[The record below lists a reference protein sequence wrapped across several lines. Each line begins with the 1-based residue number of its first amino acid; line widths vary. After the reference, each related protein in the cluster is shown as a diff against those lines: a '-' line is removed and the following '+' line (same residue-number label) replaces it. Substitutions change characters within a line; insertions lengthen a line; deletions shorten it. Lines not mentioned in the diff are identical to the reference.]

1 MDIRQLKTFVEVAR
15 VRSFSK
21 AAESLF
27 LTQPTVSNHIQ
38 SLEKEFDTILINR
51 LSKGLTLTDAGQLL
65 YQNALDIINTYE
77 TARYQLDSYKGKV
90 EGHLEISASSVPRK
104 HLLPILIHSFL
115 EKYPDVSFSISDKDS
130 RQVIEEILIG
140 DTDFGFVGAVYEPRN
155 LTYIP
160 VMEDNLVLIAPED
173 FFPDHENLTSIS
185 LDMIVDYPFIFR
197 EEGSGTRESVRL
209 SMESKGFNLER
220 LKTVAWIEDVEA
232 IKRMVALGVGLS
244 FISEKDIDCGNIVE
258 GRSYKVLRVDDLD
271 LSRKFYL
278 VHHKSRQ
285 LSPIGESFKSSVKSL
300 V

>member
-104 HLLPILIHSFL
+104 HLLPTLVYSFL
-115 EKYPDVSFSISDKDS
+115 QKYPDVSFSISDKDS

-244 FISEKDIDCGNIVE
+244 FISEKDIDCGDIVE

>member
-1 MDIRQLKTFVEVAR
+1 MDIRQLKTFIEVAK
-15 VRSFSK
+15 VKSFSK
-21 AAESLF
+21 AAETLF

-51 LSKGLTLTDAGQLL
+51 LSKGLTLTEAGQLL
-65 YQNALDIINTYE
+65 YQNALDMINTYE
-77 TARYQLDSYKGKV
+77 TARFQLDSYKGKI

-104 HLLPILIHSFL
+104 HLIPTLVYNFL
-115 EKYPDVSFSISDKDS
+115 KKYPDVSFSISDKDS
-130 RQVIEEILIG
+130 RQVIEEILNG
-140 DTDFGFVGAVYEPRN
+140 DTDFGFVGALYDMRN

-160 VMEDNLVLIAPED
+160 VMEDNLVLVMAEE
-173 FFPDHENLTSIS
+173 FLPDYENYMSVPLER
-185 LDMIVDYPFIFR
+185 IVDLPFIFR

-209 SMESKGFNLER
+209 SMESKGFNLDK

-244 FISEKDIDCGNIVE
+244 FISEKDIDCGSVVG
-258 GRSYKVLRVDDLD
+258 GRQYKVLRVDDLD

-285 LSPIGESFKSSVKSL
+285 LSPIGESFKASVKSL

>member
-1 MDIRQLKTFVEVAR
+1 MDIRQLKTFIEVAR
-15 VRSFSK
+15 VKSFSK
-21 AAESLF
+21 AAESLY

-38 SLEKEFDTILINR
+38 SLEKEFDTVLINR
-51 LSKGLTLTDAGQLL
+51 LSKGLTLTNAGQLL
-65 YQNALDIINTYE
+65 YQNALDMINTYE
-77 TARYQLDSYKGKV
+77 MARYQLDSYKGKI

-104 HLLPILIHSFL
+104 HLLPSLIHSFL

-130 RQVIEEILIG
+130 RKVIEEILLG
-140 DTDFGFVGAVYEPRN
+140 DTDFGFVGALYDTRN

-160 VMEDNLVLIAPED
+160 VMEDNLVLISPEEL
-173 FFPDHENLTSIS
+173 FPEYDNYMSVPLSMILDH
-185 LDMIVDYPFIFR
+185 PFIFR

-209 SMESKGFNLER
+209 SMENKGFNLER

-244 FISEKDIDCGNIVE
+244 FISEKDVDYGDEIE
-258 GRSYKVLRVDDLD
+258 GRRYKVLRVKELD
-271 LSRKFYL
+271 LTRKFYL

-285 LSPIGESFKSSVKSL
+285 LSPIGESFKASIKSL